1 MKQYWQKL
9 STKIDSLTLRERAI
23 IFAMAALALVTLANV
38 TLLDPLYAKQ
48 KQLSQRI
55 QQDQTR
61 ITVMQ
66 AEIQQKVALQKTD
79 PDSQNRVRL
88 QQLQQQL
95 GQMQASLDG
104 MRKGLVAP
112 ERMSSLL
119 EDILRQNSRLRLVS
133 LRTLAPVPASELGDK
148 SDKPGAGESPAG
160 RPSAQAK
167 DKQDSK
173 PTSSEALYR
182 HGVEIEVQGAY
193 LDLLDYLVQLE
204 TMPWQLFWGKAQ
216 LDASEYPKTTLTLT
230 LYTLSLDKKWLNI

>member
-23 IFAMAALALVTLANV
+23 IFAMVALALVTLVNV
-38 TLLDPLYAKQ
+38 ALLDPLYAKQ

-79 PDSQNRVRL
+79 PDGQNRARL
-88 QQLQQQL
+88 QQLRQQL

-148 SDKPGAGESPAG
+148 SDKPGENQAG

-167 DKQDSK
+167 DKTDGK